1 MKTALLQAFMAIG
14 IVGAAVA
21 LSETDAHAQA
31 STVGSVRGQVRDK
44 VNGEPAVGATVV
56 ATSPALQGEQV
67 VLADETGLYFLTAL
81 PPGGYTLTVYYQDGT
96 FTRGNVIV
104 QVGKEAVVNITVD
117 SGAATGKPK
126 GETIEIQGTA
136 PVIDQGSTKT
146 GVSITNDYTSNIP
159 VGRTF
164 GQVLGAA
171 ASSQAD
177 YYGTSISGA
186 TSVENVYVVE
196 GLNTTDTGRG
206 GLSSNLP
213 NEFVSETEVITGGY
227 NAEYGRATGGIVNVV
242 TKQGSNQ
249 IHGSVFAYFTP
260 GGLSADALAIQK
272 EGGSVATQKNLNYN
286 IDIGAE
292 LGGPIIKDKL
302 WFHVGFNPSRRT
314 DVITRSVQTQ
324 VDKNSDGVPDIDP
337 NTGFAIH
344 DRVTSND
351 IPEAA
356 TTYFFTGKINGVIDQ
371 NNQFQISVFGNPR
384 VGDASV
390 NDNPSGNSDTFA
402 LNDTLLKRNDGAY
415 DAAAKY
421 TSKFNNGQTQI
432 DALAGFHR
440 GYRNTT
446 SPGGPG
452 SQPLI
457 EYNYTRSLY
466 DFADIEGAR
475 IAQCQDGG
483 PNDPYPMIQNCPV
496 NLYAEQGLGILEKR
510 TNDRLSGLVAVTQRV
525 KALGYHVLKGGL
537 DIEAASYDSQASF
550 TGGSALRR
558 FCNIDPATGLCA
570 NNPDD
575 PTAAPGRWRISKYA
589 GIVRNLTTAEL
600 ADPSMVILIPPQQ
613 TDGCS
618 GGLAICAPISGR
630 TVATTNRS
638 IGAYLQ
644 DSWQIRPN
652 LTINAGL
659 RFEQQQLNNAQAIQ
673 GTVTATGEIIPAV
686 AFALNNWAPRIGAI
700 YDPTSE
706 GKSKL
711 FAHWGRFYENI
722 PNDINVRSFGAEID
736 DQQFVGG
743 KHLQMGAAGYDPNC
757 DVNHGAGVNPAT
769 AILNCKDVASARL
782 LGGGNEYVAPGVTG
796 QYTDELVLGAEYEL
810 VPDVKIGLTYT
821 HRTIPNV
828 IEDMS
833 TDGAINYL
841 IANPGNNYDDEAL
854 KLEAQAAKEMANG
867 NKNLAD
873 ALTQRATSL
882 RFIKNVDK
890 PSRNYDAV
898 TLRAE
903 QRPTKQSLL
912 VASYTYSMERG
923 NYPGLFS
930 TETNQLDPNITSL
943 YDLPDLMANR
953 YGPLGLDRPHNL
965 KVDGFYQFDV
975 KELGL
980 FTVGSSLRA
989 QSGIAHN
996 VLAAHPLYGDGESY
1010 LLPRGSISRSPVTS
1024 NVDIHLSYG
1033 RRLDKNTQIE
1043 GFINV
1048 FNAFNQQDELNVDE
1062 NYTFDNGLPIVGGDA
1077 NDLKHAKGLPDGA
1090 TMSNQTLLPSKN
1102 FDHTNLLTLPRSFQ
1116 FGMRLTF

>member
-1 MKTALLQAFMAIG
+1 MAIG

-31 STVGSVRGQVRDK
+31 GIGSVRGQVRDK
-44 VNGEPAVGATVV
+44 ANGEPAVGATVV

-117 SGAATGKPK
+117 SAASTGKPK
-126 GETIEIQGTA
+126 GETIEIQGTV

-146 GVSITNDYTSNIP
+146 GVSITADYTNNIP

-164 GQVLGAA
+164 GAVLGAA

-186 TSVENVYVVE
+186 TSVENTYVVE

-249 IHGSVFAYFTP
+249 LHGSVFTYYTP
-260 GGLSADALAIQK
+260 GSFSANADPIQK
-272 EGGSVATQKNLNYN
+272 EGGSVATQLNLNYN
-286 IDIGAE
+286 VDVGAE

-302 WFHVGFNPSRRT
+302 WFHVGFNPSRRA
-314 DVITRSVQTQ
+314 DVVTRTVQAQ
-324 VDKNSDGVPDIDP
+324 VDRTGPNGVPDGVPDTDP
-337 NTGFAIH
+337 NTGFTVH
-344 DRVTSND
+344 DRVASQD
-351 IPEAA
+351 IPEAS
-356 TTYFFTGKINGVIDQ
+356 TTYFFTGKINGEIDQ
-371 NNQFQISVFGNPR
+371 NNQFQLSVFGNPR
-384 VGDASV
+384 NGNASV
-390 NDNPSGNSDTFA
+390 NDNPSNNSDTFA
-402 LNDTLLKRNDGAY
+402 LNDTLFNRDDGAY

-440 GYRNTT
+440 GYRTV
-446 SPGGPG
+446 SAPAGPG
-452 SQPLI
+452 SQPLV

-466 DFADIEGAR
+466 DFVDLEGPA
-475 IAQCQDGG
+475 IAACQDA
-483 PNDPYPMIQNCPV
+483 PNAPFQKCPV
-496 NLYAEQGLGILEKR
+496 NLYAEQGLGGIETR

-525 KALGYHVLKGGL
+525 KAAGYHVLKGGL
-537 DIEAASYDSQASF
+537 DIESASYNSDTAF
-550 TGGSALRR
+550 TGGAALRR
-558 FCNIDPATGLCA
+558 QCNVVDPVTGECAT
-570 NNPDD
+570 NPDD
-575 PTAAPGRWRISKYA
+575 PTALPGRWRVSKYA
-589 GIVRNLTTAEL
+589 GIVRNLTPMEI
-600 ADPSMVILIPPQQ
+600 ADPSTVPLEPGQQ
-613 TDGCS
+613 IAGCQ
-618 GGLAICAPISGR
+618 GGLAICGPVGGR
-630 TVATTNRS
+630 TVNTTNRS
-638 IGAYLQ
+638 IGAYAQ
-644 DSWQIRPN
+644 DSWQIQPN

-659 RFEQQQLNNAQAIQ
+659 RFEQQVLNNAEAIQ
-673 GTVTATGEIIPAV
+673 GAVVSTGEIVPKV
-686 AFALNNWAPRIGAI
+686 AFSLNNWAPRIGAI

-736 DQQFVGG
+736 DIQNNNT
-743 KHLQMGAAGYDPNC
+743 HRLQPGAAGYNPACN
-757 DVNHGAGVNPAT
+757 VNHQAGVNPAMV
-769 AILNCKDVASARL
+769 LKDCTDLGVANL

-796 QYTDELVLGAEYEL
+796 QYTDELVIGAEYEL
-810 VPDVKIGLTYT
+810 IPDVKIGLTYT

-833 TDGAINYL
+833 ADNANNYL
-841 IANPGNNYDDEAL
+841 IANPGHNYDADA
-854 KLEAQAAKEMANG
+854 AQLLMQATAVRATNSA
-867 NKNLAD
+867 LAD
-873 ALTQRATSL
+873 ALEQRATAL
-882 RFIKNVDK
+882 TFIKNFDT

-953 YGPLGLDRPHNL
+953 FGPLGLDRPHNL

-975 KELGL
+975 KEVGL

-996 VLAAHPLYGDGESY
+996 ALAAHPVYGDGESY
-1010 LLPRGSISRSPVTS
+1010 LLPRGSIDRSPVTS
-1024 NVDIHLSYG
+1024 NVDIHVSYG
-1033 RRLDKNTQIE
+1033 RRLDKNMTLE
-1043 GFINV
+1043 GFFNV
-1048 FNAFNQQDELNVDE
+1048 FNLFNQQDELNVDE
-1062 NYTFDNGLPIVGGDA
+1062 NYTFDAALPIVGGDA
-1077 NDLKHAKGLPDGA
+1077 NDLKHAKSLSGGVMA
-1090 TMSNQTLLPSKN
+1090 NTTLNKNLN
-1102 FDHTNLLTLPRSFQ
+1102 FDHVNLLTVPRSFQ